1 VSANPPGSASH
12 RALIKQ
18 VAAHYAGDARI
29 RAIVVFGSV
38 GAGTWH
44 ELSDVN
50 LDVVVEDGAEVDPSV
65 EVAALF
71 GARAVIVLTGA
82 DAADILLGTREEL
95 SIRWHPLR
103 TTSPNILA
111 TARVVAGRLST
122 ADLAAAAA
130 RADPDETRLLDA
142 MVRDA
147 VGAQKALVRGRPWEA
162 AAGGSGDSAAVA
174 GLPDPG

>member
-1 VSANPPGSASH
+1 
-12 RALIKQ
+12 
-18 VAAHYAGDARI
+18 
-29 RAIVVFGSV
+29 
-38 GAGTWH
+38 
-44 ELSDVN
+44 
-50 LDVVVEDGAEVDPSV
+50 V

-162 AAGGSGDSAAVA
+162 AAAGLRRLRGSGRPA
-174 GLPDPG
+174 